1 MVGYVENSA
10 DVTTAMYWGARG
22 HATNLNTILGSAWT
36 DTVASGI
43 NNAGDIV
50 GTGNYNGLMEA
61 FELIRVK
68 AAGAWTSTHYV
79 ESHDNVLAA
88 SAVHAPGTEFGRPRL
103 CLGGP
108 RPGLI

>member
-1 MVGYVENSA
+1 
-10 DVTTAMYWGARG
+10 MYWGARG

-36 DTVASGI
+36 DTVAY
-43 NNAGDIV
+43 NAGDIV

-88 SAVHAPGTEFGRPRL
+88 SAVHAPVTEPAAHGFASVGH
-103 CLGGP
+103 GP
-108 RPGLI
+108 G